1 SCFLDGNNRRK
12 RYPRAEL
19 CFLALF
25 QSWHL
30 NEGKQ
35 YRLTWYSSWSPY
47 PDCVPKL
54 VEFLGD
60 NSNVSL
66 RIFAAGIHSIFT
78 GYKRE
83 LRNLR
88 DAGAQL
94 AIMTLEGQQELLR
107 WELGRQGGWEMATW
121 RWQNENP
128 GGDACQLPAGELL
141 GLERMESPGGES
153 SGERWGPGKGGGGS
167 LFHQDPGPSW

>member
-1 SCFLDGNNRRK
+1 MDNPAPTGRLLMKKRTFKRNFGNKCKNQTYLCYKVEVWKDNIWAPVEGLQGIRRKLNAGTHREHCHEESCFLDGNNRRK

-94 AIMTLEGQQELLR
+94 AIMTLE
-107 WELGRQGGWEMATW
+107 
-121 RWQNENP
+121 
-128 GGDACQLPAGELL
+128 
-141 GLERMESPGGES
+141 
-153 SGERWGPGKGGGGS
+153 
-167 LFHQDPGPSW
+167 